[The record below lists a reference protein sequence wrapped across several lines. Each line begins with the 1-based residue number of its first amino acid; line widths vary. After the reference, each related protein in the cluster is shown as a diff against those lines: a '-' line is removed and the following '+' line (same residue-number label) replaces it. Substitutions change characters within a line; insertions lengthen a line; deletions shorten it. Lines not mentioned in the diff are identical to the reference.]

1 MAIIATPPRFIS
13 FEGTEASGKST
24 QSHLLKKRLEDLGHT
39 VILCREPGGTALGE
53 QIRHLL
59 KHSREGIGMCSET
72 EFLLFAASR
81 AQLIHETIL
90 PALKKNYW
98 ILCDRFTDSSLIYQ
112 GIARALPIPIIN
124 TINQFATH
132 NITPTLTI
140 LLDISLKE
148 AQARLNLRSQ
158 TESEFDRME
167 DQSTKFF
174 RQVINGYRA
183 LAQENPDRI
192 KLVSASDPPQIV
204 AENIWQHISHA
215 FSL

>member
-1 MAIIATPPRFIS
+1 MPHYTNPPRFIS
-13 FEGTEASGKST
+13 FEGTEGSGKST

-39 VILCREPGGTALGE
+39 VVLCREPGGTALGE

-81 AQLIHETIL
+81 AQLIHEVIL
-90 PALKKNYW
+90 PALKKNHW
-98 ILCDRFTDSSLIYQ
+98 VLCDRFSDSSLIYQ

-174 RQVINGYRA
+174 RQVITGYRT

-192 KLVSASDPPQIV
+192 KLVSASDPPQTV
-204 AENIWQHISHA
+204 AENIWRHISHA